1 MITYKKQVVKS
12 ENLIKISDKLA
23 SLDEIANKHQNILA
37 NYRYTLFNL
46 EQSINS
52 IKDNTDLTDLTDI
65 TQQLE
70 RSYSTLKNKEIAYK
84 VNIESFNAEY
94 KTLKDTITQKLE
106 SYKKYILI
114 RLDVHCAKKTNI
126 PYVLFY
132 KGAKKSRQPFFDT
145 FQDTWE
151 NYCIKTIEL
160 RPDRHG
166 YNTIWRAIDIDYME
180 IAEDAQT
187 VLEYMQQ
194 KL

>member
-1 MITYKKQVVKS
+1 MLTYKDQLEKS
-12 ENLIKISDKLA
+12 DNLIKISDKLA
-23 SLDEIANKHQNILA
+23 SLDEIASNHQNILA
-37 NYRYTLFNL
+37 SYRYTLFNL

-52 IKDNTDLTDLTDI
+52 IKDNADITDI

-70 RSYSTLKNKEIAYK
+70 SAYIALKQKEITYK
-84 VNIESFNAEY
+84 ISIEDFTAEY
-94 KTLKDTITQKLE
+94 TNLKDTITQKLE

-114 RLDVHCAKKTNI
+114 KLDANCAKETNI
-126 PYVLFY
+126 PQVLFY

-151 NYCIKTIEL
+151 KYCLKTIEKAPT
-160 RPDRHG
+160 RQG
-166 YNTIWRAIDIDYME
+166 YSIIWRAIDIDYME

-194 KL
+194 NL